1 MMYDLLQDDLFDSVS
16 DIFLQFSSHIK
27 NSRKKIFLSAPPT
40 LQGALA
46 LTPLEAAL
54 LDENIPYRRSFSEDN
69 KNNFPCINILKKDI
83 FLGSNLENDNSR
95 LTISGKIVE
104 GLTGSHGGRKQGP
117 LNSILQS
124 HALAQAISSSSSRL
138 KYLRPWALSG
148 SWIDDSLDNTYDPI
162 FSKVKE
168 ILVKEGTIKIVPVT
182 EVKKPYMENYSW
194 INETDLNQLSIS
206 WEGLDIESKSVLIS
220 NLIKPV
226 LNKSLPST
234 ARIEEL
240 VWNCVVGNG
249 WQTDLAGQLS
259 MLKKNWHLQDG
270 KLQANDLIEKL
281 LIKGHL

>member
-1 MMYDLLQDDLFDSVS
+1 MMYDLLQDDLFASVS

-27 NSRKKIFLSAPPT
+27 NSRKKIFLFAPPT

-46 LTPLEAAL
+46 LIPLEAAL

-69 KNNFPCINILKKDI
+69 KNSFPCINILKKDI
-83 FLGSNLENDNSR
+83 LLGSNLENNGSC
-95 LTISGKIVE
+95 LAISSKIVD
-104 GLTGSHGGRKQGP
+104 GFSGAHGGRKQGP

-124 HALAQAISSSSSRL
+124 HALAQAISPSSPRL
-138 KYLRPWALSG
+138 RYLRPWSLSG

-162 FSKVKE
+162 FSKIKE
-168 ILVKEGTIKIVPVT
+168 ILVNEGTIKIVPIT
-182 EVKKPYMENYSW
+182 EVKKPYMGNYSW
-194 INETDLNQLSIS
+194 IDETALINLSIS
-206 WEGLDIESKSVLIS
+206 WDELDIENKSVSIS

-259 MLKKNWHLQDG
+259 ILKKNWHLQG
-270 KLQANDLIEKL
+270 GRLHANNLIEKL
-281 LIKGHL
+281 LIRGHL